1 MNSSIRHELDERW
14 EKRLDDQRAIL
25 WDYYK
30 HVKLMCNE
38 DARDAVNSHFKAG
51 CWTRDNMNI
60 FELTRHWSDLNNE
73 R

>member
-38 DARDAVNSHFKAG
+38 DARGAVESHFTWG
-51 CWTRDNMNI
+51 PMMRNGMNI

>member
-1 MNSSIRHELDERW
+1 MNSSIRHELDDRW

-25 WDYYK
+25 WGYYK
-30 HVKLMCNE
+30 DVKLMCNE
-38 DARDAVNSHFKAG
+38 DARDAVNSHFKTG
-51 CWTRDNMNI
+51 YRMRDDMNI